1 VNTGGGRVEKIILGS
16 VLSQMVLGVVLSQVG
31 ILPFAQVLHVG
42 LSAIL
47 VSSLLLWLLAARRAD
62 FSELEC

>member
-1 VNTGGGRVEKIILGS
+1 MLEKVILGC
-16 VLSQMVLGVVLSQVG
+16 VLAQMTLGLLLSQVG

-47 VSSLLLWLLAARRAD
+47 VSALLLWLLAAQRRD
-62 FSELEC
+62 LVS